1 MVYPT
6 LNEINQA
13 SHYELGKWMR
23 FLQSP
28 GLCAAG
34 EKDFDNVM
42 NREKKL
48 LDRIIERFSEM
59 GGWNP
64 SLSKMV
70 GW

>member
-1 MVYPT
+1 MIYPT

-23 FLQSP
+23 FVPSP
-28 GLCAAG
+28 GYNA
-34 EKDFDNVM
+34 EV
-42 NREKKL
+42 KL
-48 LDRIIERFSEM
+48 LNRIIERFGDM